1 MCYPSKP
8 TAPVARRGAQA
19 FTLIELLVVIAI
31 IAILAAMLLP
41 ALSKAKDKAKTTQCI
56 SNVKQV
62 GLAGSMYAGDYR
74 DSYYL
79 KPDGSLPNDGQWT
92 LRPGSDLLL
101 NPDTDDLAYW
111 GLAYLNYF
119 GKNKKVFRC
128 PSAKY
133 VDEWREAGRNWPSDW
148 WRDSSLGIHRA
159 LMSAFDPRVESNRKK
174 LSSYQ
179 DPSKTIFCHD
189 AAESLMDDGSD
200 SLSTFTDPPAGRL
213 LTQWDGLASY
223 YGGHNFET
231 EWFRHNNRSVVTWV
245 DGHASSIKNTGR
257 NKGGIDYRYYTG
269 IRPKYSLP
277 E

>member
-1 MCYPSKP
+1 MRNPSKP
-8 TAPVARRGAQA
+8 ATTGDHDRTEA

-41 ALSKAKDKAKTTQCI
+41 ALSKAKDKAKTAQCI
-56 SNVKQV
+56 SNDKQV
-62 GLAGSMYAGDYR
+62 GLASTMYAGDYR
-74 DSYYL
+74 DSYYMR
-79 KPDGSLPNDGQWT
+79 PDGTLPNDGQWT

-101 NPDTDDLAYW
+101 NPDTDGLAYW
-111 GLAYLNYF
+111 GLAYINYV
-119 GKNKKVFRC
+119 GRNKKVFRC

-133 VDEWREAGRNWPSDW
+133 VDEWREDGRNWPSDW
-148 WRDSSLGIHRA
+148 WRDSSQGMHKYLVEAFNLGA
-159 LMSAFDPRVESNRKK
+159 ESNRKK

-189 AAESLMDDGSD
+189 AAESRMDDGSD

-213 LTQWDGLASY
+213 LTQWDSLSSY

-231 EWFRHNNRSVVTWV
+231 EWFRHNNRSVVIWV
-245 DGHASSIKNTGR
+245 DGHASQIKNTGR